1 MFSRAR
7 QLLPFQHKPA
17 KLFKTKKK
25 PSHNSTYKS
34 SEIQFEGI
42 ELDFSSCVLDIY
54 AKEESAAPPTCRIN
68 FNQFRKAFSAY
79 QSKKY
84 THGALFY
91 ISV

>member
-54 AKEESAAPPTCRIN
+54 AKEESAANVP
-68 FNQFRKAFSAY
+68 Y
-79 QSKKY
+79 Q
-84 THGALFY
+84 L
-91 ISV
+91 